1 MMPAHRSRTPSM
13 LAFLL
18 AVTLS
23 LMPAMAIDLPEGAKV
38 GDAAPD
44 FVLLNTEGKR
54 VGLASYAEAKG
65 VILVFTCNTCPYA
78 LKYEDRIIALNEK
91 YSKAGFPVVAINSND
106 TNIVPEDSRE
116 HMAKRVAEKKF
127 KFPYLIDETQDVAK
141 AYGARKTPHVYVLQR
156 TVRGGFSIEYIGSI
170 DDDPDQDNTFKT
182 KYVEKAIEALLG
194 SAKPAVT
201 FTKAI
206 GCTIKWKKS

>member
-1 MMPAHRSRTPSM
+1 MRVNIAKALMASI
-13 LAFLL
+13 LL
-18 AVTLS
+18 AVTFC
-23 LMPAMAIDLPEGAKV
+23 LMPVMAIDLPEGAKV

-44 FVLLNTEGKR
+44 FVLKNTQDKR

-91 YSKAGFPVVAINSND
+91 FSKLGYPVIAINSND
-106 TNIVPEDSRE
+106 PNIIPEDSPE
-116 HMAKRVAEKKF
+116 QMQKRVADKKYT
-127 KFPYLIDETQDVAK
+127 FPYLIDETQSVAK
-141 AYGARKTPHVYVLQR
+141 AYGARKTPHAYVLQR
-156 TVRGGFSIEYIGSI
+156 TPRGFSVEYIGAI
-170 DDDPDQDNTFKT
+170 DDDPDQDNASKT
-182 KYVEKAIEALLG
+182 KYVERAVEALLG
-194 SAKPAVT
+194 SAKPATT

>member
-1 MMPAHRSRTPSM
+1 MIHLHKSRNPSM
-13 LAFLL
+13 VSFLL

-44 FVLLNTEGKR
+44 FVLLNSEDKR

-65 VILVFTCNTCPYA
+65 IILVFTCNTCPYA

-91 YSKAGFPVVAINSND
+91 FSKAGYPVVAINSND
-106 TNIVPEDSRE
+106 PNIVPEDSRE
-116 HMAKRVAEKKF
+116 HMQKRVAEKKF
-127 KFPYLIDETQDVAK
+127 KFPYLIDETQSVAK

-156 TVRGGFSIEYIGSI
+156 NVRGFTIEYIGAI
-170 DDDPDQDNTFKT
+170 DDDPDQENASKT

-194 SAKPAVT
+194 SAKPATT

>member
-1 MMPAHRSRTPSM
+1 MIHTNKSRNPSM
-13 LAFLL
+13 LSFLL

-23 LMPAMAIDLPEGAKV
+23 LMPALAIDLPEGAKV

-44 FVLLNTEGKR
+44 FVLMNTEDKR
-54 VGLASYAEAKG
+54 VGLASYTEAKG
-65 VILVFTCNTCPYA
+65 IILVFTCNTCPYA

-91 YSKAGFPVVAINSND
+91 FSKLGFPLVAINSND
-106 TNIVPEDSRE
+106 PKIIPEDSRE
-116 HMAKRVAEKKF
+116 HMQKRVADKKF
-127 KFPYLIDETQDVAK
+127 GFPYLIDETQNVAK

-156 TVRGGFSIEYIGSI
+156 TARGGFSIEYIGAI
-170 DDDPDQDNTFKT
+170 DDDPDQENASKT
-182 KYVEKAIEALLG
+182 KYVEKAVEALLG
-194 SAKPAVT
+194 SAKPATT

>member
-1 MMPAHRSRTPSM
+1 MIHTKKSRNPSM
-13 LAFLL
+13 LTFLL

-23 LMPAMAIDLPEGAKV
+23 LMPALAIDLPEGARV

-44 FVLLNTEGKR
+44 FVLLNSEGKR

-91 YSKAGFPVVAINSND
+91 YSKAGFPVVAVNSND
-106 TNIVPEDSRE
+106 PNIIPEDSRE
-116 HMAKRVAEKKF
+116 NMQKRVAEKKF
-127 KFPYLIDETQDVAK
+127 KFPYLIDDTQDVAK

-156 TVRGGFSIEYIGSI
+156 TVRGFAIEYIGAI
-170 DDDPDQDNTFKT
+170 DDDPDQDNPSKT

-194 SAKPAVT
+194 SAKPATT